1 MTRSR
6 KVRSVRAF
14 NGHPRLRIPRDSV
27 ARLIQTLDDS
37 AAAQGWTPADGELS
51 VAFLTDVALAR
62 IHGDF
67 MGDPTPTDVITFP
80 GDALA
85 GTMGE
90 ICVSADRAHAVAIRR
105 GVEFPRELALYV
117 VHGWLH
123 LSGCDDKTTAK
134 RREMR
139 AAERTALAS
148 LKRAGAMPDFAF
160 SVRAAA
166 ADTNVR

>member
-1 MTRSR
+1 MTSSRRS
-6 KVRSVRAF
+6 RSVRVF

-27 ARLIQTLDDS
+27 ARLVRTLDD
-37 AAAQGWTPADGELS
+37 AATAQGWRPAAGELS
-51 VAFLTDVALAR
+51 VAFLTDAALAR

-80 GDALA
+80 GDPAA

-90 ICVSADRAHAVAIRR
+90 ICVSADRAATVAGRR
-105 GVEFPRELALYV
+105 GIDFARELALYI

-123 LSGCDDKTTAK
+123 LSGCDDRKPAA

-139 AAERTALAS
+139 AAERTALAAA
-148 LKRAGAMPDFAF
+148 KAAGTIPAF
-160 SVRAAA
+160 TMIVR
-166 ADTNVR
+166 